1 MGKISGPLL
10 DRFDLV
16 VEVPRLTPL
25 ELARTPEGEGT
36 EAVRERVL
44 RARER
49 MLARQ
54 GRPNGEL
61 SGRALREEVR
71 LTPGAEALLQAAA
84 KKMLLSAR
92 SYDRLLRV
100 ARTVADLQ
108 GAERVE
114 EAHVA
119 EALAYRKTL

>member
-1 MGKISGPLL
+1 
-10 DRFDLV
+10 
-16 VEVPRLTPL
+16 
-25 ELARTPEGEGT
+25 
-36 EAVRERVL
+36 
-44 RARER
+44 

-61 SGRALREEVR
+61 SGRALRAHLH

-84 KKMLLSAR
+84 KKLLLSAR

-100 ARTVADLQ
+100 ARTVADLM
-108 GAERVE
+108 GSERVE

-119 EALAYRKTL
+119 EALTYRKSPEAV

>member
-1 MGKISGPLL
+1 
-10 DRFDLV
+10 
-16 VEVPRLTPL
+16 
-25 ELARTPEGEGT
+25 
-36 EAVRERVL
+36 VRERVL

-49 MLARQ
+49 MLKRQ

-61 SGRALREEVR
+61 SGRALREHLR

-84 KKMLLSAR
+84 KKLLLSAR

-100 ARTVADLQ
+100 ARTVADLA

>member
-1 MGKISGPLL
+1 M
-10 DRFDLV
+10 
-16 VEVPRLTPL
+16 
-25 ELARTPEGEGT
+25 
-36 EAVRERVL
+36 
-44 RARER
+44 
-49 MLARQ
+49 
-54 GRPNGEL
+54 
-61 SGRALREEVR
+61 R

-108 GAERVE
+108 GTERVE